1 MVGPRDL
8 SKKITRD
15 LSLFYPQLHLHPP
28 STPRPKTIK
37 MINSSTVQFLTG
49 LKKNNS
55 KEWFDENRQRYAAAK
70 DNYLEFVGEVLGR
83 MKKID
88 TSLTDLEPKQCVFR
102 INRDVRFS
110 KNKDPYKT
118 NMGASFSKGG
128 KKVQCAGYYFHLE
141 PGASFIGGGFWMPM
155 APELNKIRQEID
167 YNAEAFNKIINK
179 KKFKASFGS
188 LSESEKLTRPP
199 KGYEA
204 DNPAIELLKLK
215 SFVVMTAVKDS
226 ELTGKALA
234 NKVVDHFESMMP
246 LIDFLNRAID

>member
-1 MVGPRDL
+1 
-8 SKKITRD
+8 
-15 LSLFYPQLHLHPP
+15 
-28 STPRPKTIK
+28 
-37 MINSSTVQFLTG
+37 MINPETVKFLKA

-55 KEWFDENRQRYAAAK
+55 KEWFDQNRKGYEHAK
-70 DNYLEFVGEVLGR
+70 ENYLDFVGEILGR

-110 KNKDPYKT
+110 KNKEPYKT

-167 YNAEAFNKIINK
+167 YGFEEFNKIINK
-179 KKFKASFGS
+179 KKFKTSFGS
-188 LSESEKLTRPP
+188 LSENEKLTRPP

-204 DNPAIELLKLK
+204 ENPAIELLKLK
-215 SFVVMTAVKDS
+215 SFVVMTEVTDA
-226 ELTGKALA
+226 ELTSKELV
-234 NKVVDHFESMMP
+234 NKVVDHFETMMP
-246 LIDFLNRAID
+246 LIDFLNKAID

>member
-1 MVGPRDL
+1 M
-8 SKKITRD
+8 IN
-15 LSLFYPQLHLHPP
+15 P
-28 STPRPKTIK
+28 STI
-37 MINSSTVQFLTG
+37 QFLQH
-49 LKKNNS
+49 LKKNNT
-55 KEWFDENRQRYAAAK
+55 KEWFDENRQRYALAK
-70 DNYLEFVGEVLGR
+70 DNYLDFVAEVLGR

-88 TSLTDLEPKQCVFR
+88 SSLADLEPKQCVFR

-167 YNAEAFNKIINK
+167 YDFEAFNKIIIRK
-179 KKFKASFGS
+179 TFKASFGS

-215 SFVVMTAVKDS
+215 SFVVMTAVRDS
-226 ELTGKALA
+226 ELTGKELA
-234 NKVVDHFESMMP
+234 NKVVDHFETMKP
-246 LIDFLNRAID
+246 LVDFLNRAID

>member
-1 MVGPRDL
+1 
-8 SKKITRD
+8 
-15 LSLFYPQLHLHPP
+15 
-28 STPRPKTIK
+28 
-37 MINSSTVQFLTG
+37 
-49 LKKNNS
+49 
-55 KEWFDENRQRYAAAK
+55 
-70 DNYLEFVGEVLGR
+70 
-83 MKKID
+83 
-88 TSLTDLEPKQCVFR
+88 
-102 INRDVRFS
+102 
-110 KNKDPYKT
+110 
-118 NMGASFSKGG
+118 
-128 KKVQCAGYYFHLE
+128 
-141 PGASFIGGGFWMPM
+141 M

-234 NKVVDHFESMMP
+234 NMVVDHFETMMP
-246 LIDFLNRAID
+246 LIDFLNSAID

>member
-1 MVGPRDL
+1 
-8 SKKITRD
+8 
-15 LSLFYPQLHLHPP
+15 
-28 STPRPKTIK
+28 
-37 MINSSTVQFLTG
+37 MINTETLKFLKA
-49 LKKNNS
+49 LEKNNS
-55 KEWFDENRQRYAAAK
+55 KEWFELNRKAYEQAK
-70 DNYLEFVGEVLGR
+70 ANYLDFVGEVLNR

-88 TSLTDLEPKQCVFR
+88 PSLANLEPKQCVFR

-110 KNKDPYKT
+110 KNKAPYKT

-167 YNAEAFNKIINK
+167 YGFEEFKKIINK
-179 KKFKASFGS
+179 NKFKTFFGS

-204 DNPAIELLKLK
+204 ENPAIELLKLK
-215 SFVVMTAVKDS
+215 SFIVMKEQKDA
-226 ELTGKALA
+226 ELTSKELA
-234 NKVVDHFESMMP
+234 NKVVDHFETMKP
-246 LIDFLNRAID
+246 LVDFLNKAID

>member
-1 MVGPRDL
+1 
-8 SKKITRD
+8 
-15 LSLFYPQLHLHPP
+15 
-28 STPRPKTIK
+28 
-37 MINSSTVQFLTG
+37 MIDSSTIQFLTS

-55 KEWFDENRQRYAAAK
+55 KEWIDENRQRYTAEK
-70 DNYLEFVGEVLGR
+70 DNYLHFVGGILGR

-88 TSLTDLEPKQCVFR
+88 TSLADLEPKQCVFR

-110 KNKDPYKT
+110 KNKAPYKT

-167 YNAEAFNKIINK
+167 YGFEAFDKIINK
-179 KKFKASFGS
+179 KKFKNSFGS

-204 DNPAIELLKLK
+204 ENPAIEILKLK
-215 SFVVMTAVKDS
+215 SFIVMTEVKDT
-226 ELTGKALA
+226 ELASKELA
-234 NKVVDHFESMMP
+234 NKVVAHFETMMP
-246 LIDFLNRAID
+246 LVDFLNKAID

>member
-1 MVGPRDL
+1 
-8 SKKITRD
+8 
-15 LSLFYPQLHLHPP
+15 
-28 STPRPKTIK
+28 
-37 MINSSTVQFLTG
+37 MINTETLKFLKA
-49 LKKNNS
+49 LEKNNS
-55 KEWFDENRQRYAAAK
+55 KEWFDQNRKAYEQAK
-70 DNYLEFVGEVLGR
+70 SNYLDFVVEILGR

-88 TSLTDLEPKQCVFR
+88 TSLADLEPKQCVFR

-110 KNKDPYKT
+110 KNKAPYKT

-167 YNAEAFNKIINK
+167 YSFEEFNTIINK
-179 KKFKASFGS
+179 KKFKTSFGS

-204 DNPAIELLKLK
+204 ENPAIELLKLK
-215 SFVVMTAVKDS
+215 SFIVMSEVKDA
-226 ELTGKALA
+226 ELTGKELA
-234 NKVVDHFESMMP
+234 NKVVDHFETMKP
-246 LIDFLNRAID
+246 LVDFLNRAID

>member
-1 MVGPRDL
+1 
-8 SKKITRD
+8 
-15 LSLFYPQLHLHPP
+15 
-28 STPRPKTIK
+28 
-37 MINSSTVQFLTG
+37 MINSETLKFLKT
-49 LKKNNS
+49 LEKNNN
-55 KEWFDENRQRYAAAK
+55 KEWFDHNRKTYEQAK
-70 DNYLEFVGEVLGR
+70 ANYLDFVEEVLGR

-88 TSLTDLEPKQCVFR
+88 TSLADLEPKQCVFR

-110 KNKDPYKT
+110 KNKSPYKT

-167 YNAEAFNKIINK
+167 YGLEEFNTILNK
-179 KKFKASFGS
+179 KKFKTSFGS

-204 DNPAIELLKLK
+204 ENPAIELLKLK
-215 SFVVMTAVKDS
+215 SFIVMKEVKDA
-226 ELTGKALA
+226 ELTGKELA
-234 NKVVDHFESMMP
+234 NKIVDHFETMMP
-246 LIDFLNRAID
+246 LVDFLNKAID

>member
-1 MVGPRDL
+1 
-8 SKKITRD
+8 
-15 LSLFYPQLHLHPP
+15 
-28 STPRPKTIK
+28 
-37 MINSSTVQFLTG
+37 MINTETLKFLKA
-49 LKKNNS
+49 LEKNNS
-55 KEWFDENRQRYAAAK
+55 KEWFDQNRKTYEQAK
-70 DNYLEFVGEVLGR
+70 ANYLDFVVEVLGR

-88 TSLTDLEPKQCVFR
+88 TSLADLEPKQCVFR

-110 KNKDPYKT
+110 KNKAPYKT

-167 YNAEAFNKIINK
+167 YGFEEFNTIINK
-179 KKFKASFGS
+179 KKFKTSFGS

-204 DNPAIELLKLK
+204 ENPAIELLKLK
-215 SFVVMTAVKDS
+215 SFIVMSEVKDA
-226 ELTGKALA
+226 ELTGKELA
-234 NKVVDHFESMMP
+234 NKVVDHFETMKP
-246 LIDFLNRAID
+246 LVDFLNKAID

>member
-1 MVGPRDL
+1 
-8 SKKITRD
+8 
-15 LSLFYPQLHLHPP
+15 
-28 STPRPKTIK
+28 
-37 MINSSTVQFLTG
+37 MINTETVKFLKT

-55 KEWFDENRQRYAAAK
+55 KEWFDQNRKSYEQAK
-70 DNYLEFVGEVLGR
+70 ENYLDFVGEVLGR

-88 TSLTDLEPKQCVFR
+88 ASLADLEPKQCVFR

-128 KKVQCAGYYFHLE
+128 KKIQCAGYYFHLE

-167 YNAEAFNKIINK
+167 YGAEAFYKIINK
-179 KKFKASFGS
+179 KKFKDIFGS
-188 LSESEKLTRPP
+188 LSESEKLSRPP

-215 SFVVMTAVKDS
+215 SFVVMTTVKDS
-226 ELTGKALA
+226 ELTGKELA
-234 NKVVDHFESMMP
+234 STVVDHVETMMP
-246 LIDFLNRAID
+246 LVDFLNKAID